1 MWIAENIAEIRE
13 RIAAAARRAGRSP
26 DDVTLMA
33 VTKTFPVDAIR
44 EAYAAGIRVFGENRV
59 QEFGGKFDGR
69 ARSGGCGVAHDRT
82 SANE

>member
-1 MWIAENIAEIRE
+1 MSIVENIAEIRE
-13 RIAAAARRAGRSP
+13 RVAAAARRAERSP

-59 QEFGGKFDGR
+59 QEFGGKFDGVR
-69 ARSGGCGVAHDRT
+69 DLAGAECHII
-82 SANE
+82 